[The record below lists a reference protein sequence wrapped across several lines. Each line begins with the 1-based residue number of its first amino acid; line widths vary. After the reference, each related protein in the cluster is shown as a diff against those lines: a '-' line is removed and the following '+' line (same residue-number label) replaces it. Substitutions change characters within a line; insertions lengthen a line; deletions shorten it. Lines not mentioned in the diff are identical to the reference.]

1 MSDIIHLSG
10 IEVFA
15 HHGVF
20 DHERVD
26 GQLFVVDIDVEVD
39 ANAAAQS
46 DALADT
52 LDYGALASAVKDAV
66 AGEPLNLL
74 EAVAMRVLR
83 AIFVFDHARAARV
96 TIHKP
101 SAPML
106 VTLAGVSV
114 TLYRERSEVM
124 S

>member
-1 MSDIIHLSG
+1 MNDTIHLSG

-20 DHERVD
+20 EHERVD

-39 ANAAAQS
+39 ATVAAKS
-46 DALADT
+46 DALTDT
-52 LDYGALASAVKDAV
+52 LDYGALASAVHDAV
-66 AGEPLNLL
+66 AGDPLNLL

-83 AIFVFDHARAARV
+83 AIFAFEQARAARV

-101 SAPML
+101 SAPMP
-106 VTLAGVSV
+106 VSVAGVSV

>member
-1 MSDIIHLSG
+1 MNDTIHLSG

-20 DHERVD
+20 EHERSD
-26 GQLFVVDIDVEVD
+26 GQLFVVDVDVEVD
-39 ANAAAQS
+39 AAASAAS
-46 DALADT
+46 DALEDT
-52 LDYGALASAVKDAV
+52 LDYGALATAVSDAV

-83 AIFVFDHARAARV
+83 AIFLFDQAQAARV

-101 SAPML
+101 SAPMP

-114 TLYRERSEVM
+114 TLYRERSQVI

>member
-15 HHGVF
+15 YHGVF
-20 DHERVD
+20 DHERAD
-26 GQLFVVDIDVEVD
+26 GQLFVVDINVEVE
-39 ANAAAQS
+39 ATRAATT
-46 DALADT
+46 DALEDT
-52 LDYGALASAVKDAV
+52 LDYGALALAVRDAV

-74 EAVAMRVLR
+74 EALAMRVLR
-83 AIFVFDHARAARV
+83 AIFVFEQATAARV

-101 SAPML
+101 SAPMP

-114 TLYRERSEVM
+114 TLYRQRSQVL

>member
-1 MSDIIHLSG
+1 VNDTIHLSG

-20 DHERVD
+20 DHERSD
-26 GQLFVVDIDVEVD
+26 GQLFVVDVDVEVD
-39 ANAAAQS
+39 VSRAANT
-46 DALADT
+46 DALEDT
-52 LDYGALASAVKDAV
+52 LDYGALAVAVRDAV

-74 EAVAMRVLR
+74 EALALRVLR
-83 AIFVFDHARAARV
+83 AIFVFDQALAARV

-101 SAPML
+101 SAPMP
-106 VTLAGVSV
+106 VSLAGVSV
-114 TLYRERSEVM
+114 TVYRERSQVM

>member
-1 MSDIIHLSG
+1 VNDTIHLSG

-20 DHERVD
+20 DHERAD
-26 GQLFVVDIDVEVD
+26 GQLFD
-39 ANAAAQS
+39 ASAAAQS

-66 AGEPLNLL
+66 AGDPLNLL

-101 SAPML
+101 SAPMP

-114 TLYRERSEVM
+114 TLYRERSEVV

>member
-1 MSDIIHLSG
+1 VNDTIHLSG

-20 DHERVD
+20 DHERSD
-26 GQLFVVDIDVEVD
+26 GQLFVVDVDVEVD
-39 ANAAAQS
+39 VSRAANT
-46 DALADT
+46 DALEDT
-52 LDYGALASAVKDAV
+52 LDYGALALAVRDAV

-74 EAVAMRVLR
+74 EALALRVLR
-83 AIFVFDHARAARV
+83 ADQALAARV

-101 SAPML
+101 SAPMP
-106 VTLAGVSV
+106 VSLAGVSV
-114 TLYRERSEVM
+114 TVYRERSQVM

>member
-1 MSDIIHLSG
+1 VTDTIRLSG

-20 DHERVD
+20 DHERAD
-26 GQLFVVDIDVEVD
+26 GQLFVVDVDVEVD
-39 ANAAAQS
+39 ATAAAAS
-46 DALADT
+46 DALEDT
-52 LDYGALASAVKDAV
+52 LDYGALASAVRDAV

-74 EAVAMRVLR
+74 EALALRVLR
-83 AIFVFDHARAARV
+83 AIFVFDQAHAARV

-101 SAPML
+101 SAPMP

-114 TLYRERSEVM
+114 TLYRERSEVV
-124 S
+124 

>member
-1 MSDIIHLSG
+1 MSDTIHLSG

-20 DHERVD
+20 DHERSD
-26 GQLFVVDIDVEVD
+26 GQLFVVDVDVEVD
-39 ANAAAQS
+39 ASAAARS
-46 DALADT
+46 DALEDT
-52 LDYGALASAVKDAV
+52 LDYGALAAAVKEAV

-83 AIFVFDHARAARV
+83 AIFLFDQAHAARV

-101 SAPML
+101 SAPMP